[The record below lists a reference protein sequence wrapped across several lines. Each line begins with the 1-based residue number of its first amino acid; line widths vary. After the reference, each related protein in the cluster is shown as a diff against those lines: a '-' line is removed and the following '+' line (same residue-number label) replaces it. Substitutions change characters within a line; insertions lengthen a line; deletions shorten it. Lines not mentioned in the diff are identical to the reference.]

1 MRDSIGADTGIV
13 YSLNAIAENVK
24 SIVSYVKIKDAGKY
38 ADENETKKIKN
49 AIYQV
54 EFYEKAIPIHKEDIG
69 SAIKWEE
76 LVKPPAEGEGEENK
90 P

>member
-38 ADENETKKIKN
+38 ADENEAKKIKN

-54 EFYEKAIPIHKEDIG
+54 
-69 SAIKWEE
+69 
-76 LVKPPAEGEGEENK
+76 
-90 P
+90 